1 MIEFAVILFYLR
13 FLKRIVRSF
22 SSEENKTCD
31 KILLTYFTYFK
42 IYFRS
47 KKKGSRK
54 KFLWAS
60 HLWVDR
66 R

>member
-42 IYFRS
+42 IYFHS
-47 KKKGSRK
+47 KKKESRK
-54 KFLWAS
+54 KFL
-60 HLWVDR
+60 
-66 R
+66 